1 MKTTGVPMPK
11 DLSPSVT
18 IVGGGIAGL
27 TAALRLAQR
36 GCKVTIIEKE
46 SQLGGNL
53 GGTPND
59 NTIYEVYPHMFGHWY
74 ENFWELIKDVGLTRE
89 RDFERRPVCGFLEK
103 GKFPNYKLL
112 DDNGS
117 VKTSLQNLLSGILP
131 VPDMFLAAY
140 AIIDL
145 LTEDFSGDDFASMQT
160 LNGFLVTRPYSTE
173 TVAKFYQILVMN
185 IWSVDSSLTSVEAF
199 QSFAKYQ
206 FRKPSPQCWV
216 LKDNS
221 YDQLIVPL
229 RNKLLEL
236 GCTIMTS
243 TTVDGVTVK
252 EGKVVMISYSHPTSS
267 DDSQD
272 SKTES
277 KLEDVENL
285 ILAVTPN
292 AVARLVKSEASVAAQ
307 SELMF
312 SSIKIEE
319 GPIVRSVPQ
328 LANTRRLSSEPIPVL
343 YVTFKKK
350 LPNIPHY
357 YVALVDSTYSLTFV
371 KIESLTEK
379 YETTVLAIAA
389 SNFDSLPV
397 KLENSLDEEVFERL
411 TKALDK
417 AKKEATY
424 LILKQFNEY
433 VPFKLGYC
441 WGDLE
446 SEIEWDDKKTF
457 FYSDHKKTFLTSN
470 TNHRIFINKV
480 GSRQAQP
487 KPTYPEIQNLYFA
500 GDTCINP
507 IVIATVESAVYSGL
521 QAAQA
526 LWKNLQKQ
534 DTASSDYHP
543 IEIKEPEVY
552 PPSLLFALKIM
563 LAPYAVL
570 AKCWADA
577 DDCSKVLPEPA
588 SAASLLAQCVV
599 TASNGY
605 VQCWKFMESVY
616 RQMEH

>member
-1 MKTTGVPMPK
+1 MPK
-11 DLSPSVT
+11 DIRPSVT

-27 TAALRLAQR
+27 TAALRLSQR
-36 GCKVTIIEKE
+36 GCNVTIIERE
-46 SQLGGNL
+46 PQLGGNL
-53 GGTPND
+53 GGTPSD

-74 ENFWELIKDVGLTRE
+74 ENFWDLIKDVGLIRE
-89 RDFERRPVCGFLEK
+89 RDFERRPECGFLEK
-103 GKFPNYKLL
+103 GQFPNYKLL
-112 DDNGS
+112 ADNGS
-117 VKTSLQNLLSGILP
+117 VKTWLQNLLSGILP

-145 LTEDFSGDDFASMQT
+145 LTEDFSDNDFFSMQT
-160 LNGFLVTRPYSTE
+160 LNGFLVTRPYATE
-173 TVAKFYQILVMN
+173 TIAKFYQLLVMN

-206 FRKPSPQCWV
+206 LRQPTPQCWV
-216 LKDNS
+216 LTDNS
-221 YDQLIVPL
+221 YEQLIVPL
-229 RNKLLEL
+229 QNKLLEL
-236 GCTIMTS
+236 GCKIKTS

-252 EGKVVMISYSHPTSS
+252 EGKVVKISYSTSL
-267 DDSQD
+267 DDL
-272 SKTES
+272 KTES
-277 KLEDVENL
+277 KLEEVENL

-292 AVARLVKSEASVAAQ
+292 AVARLVKSAASVVAKEEQ
-307 SELMF
+307 TFSER
-312 SSIKIEE
+312 IEIEE

-350 LPNIPHY
+350 LPNIPRY

-371 KIESLTEK
+371 KVESLSEQYGK
-379 YETTVLAIAA
+379 TVLAIAA

-397 KLENSLDEEVFERL
+397 KLENSLDEEMYERL

-417 AKKEATY
+417 DKKEATY

-441 WGDLE
+441 WGDTE
-446 SEIEWDDKKTF
+446 SEVEWDDKKTF
-457 FYSDHKKTFLTSN
+457 FYLDRKRTFLRSN
-470 TNHRIFINKV
+470 TNHRLFINKV

-487 KPTYPEIQNLYFA
+487 KPTYPAIQNLYFA

-526 LWKNLQKQ
+526 LWQNLQKQ
-534 DTASSDYHP
+534 GTALSNSHP
-543 IEIKEPEVY
+543 IEIKDPEVY
-552 PPSLLFALKIM
+552 PLGLLFAWKIM

-577 DDCSKVLPEPA
+577 DDYVNVLPEPPSVA
-588 SAASLLAQCVV
+588 PLLTQCVV
-599 TASNGY
+599 TASNAY
-605 VQCWKFMESVY
+605 VQCGVVA
-616 RQMEH
+616 